1 MEVLPSSA
9 TASQIAAVTK
19 PEKVEET
26 PVQKTPV
33 DRLTDTISLS
43 PEAKARME
51 ADATTAAS

>member
-1 MEVLPSSA
+1 MEVSPSSA
-9 TASQIAAVTK
+9 TAGQIAPANK

-26 PVQKTPV
+26 AVQKTPV

-43 PEAKARME
+43 PEAMARME